1 MANIRSE
8 VIKNQ
13 IGLLRQEL
21 KAISQKCT
29 KMRNKI
35 REKLTY
41 LEYMLLMSRLNRKCR
56 SDSLD
61 TQQRHQRK
69 LSALWKSQRTPAPD
83 CLINLSDRKLT
94 IEEENVLRLGL
105 KHHILPRNVNETQV
119 KSNVEK
125 LWQYAKKTIVSGID
139 SSTESSIRDDLRHST
154 QSFLNSAKNRCN
166 TKMNQN
172 FHKTLSNLKKDNSI
186 KVCAYDQDPNL
197 GRKCYRTAGPLP

>member
-1 MANIRSE
+1 MANIRSK

-21 KAISQKCT
+21 KAISQKYT

-69 LSALWKSQRTPAPD
+69 LSALWKSQRTPASD

-125 LWQYAKKTIVSGID
+125 LW
-139 SSTESSIRDDLRHST
+139 
-154 QSFLNSAKNRCN
+154 
-166 TKMNQN
+166 
-172 FHKTLSNLKKDNSI
+172 
-186 KVCAYDQDPNL
+186 
-197 GRKCYRTAGPLP
+197 